1 MLGYEDVYEPDE
13 ILIDVDAAGNEY
25 EDRADEE
32 FNEMSFENGI
42 EAAEG
47 YSLLRSEVESPED
60 LFIFG

>member
-1 MLGYEDVYEPDE
+1 MLGYEDIYEPDE
-13 ILIDVDAAGNEY
+13 ILKDIDAAENES
-25 EDRADEE
+25 EDGSEEE

>member
-1 MLGYEDVYEPDE
+1 MLGYEDIYEPDE
-13 ILIDVDAAGNEY
+13 ILKDLDVENDADSEP
-25 EDRADEE
+25 DEE
-32 FNEMSFENGI
+32 FCEMSFENGT